1 VNYHTTGIQCCI
13 GVGVIVGIASGWMRA
28 ITVGVV
34 VVVVVVVVGGMAVAK
49 MV

>member
-1 VNYHTTGIQCCI
+1 
-13 GVGVIVGIASGWMRA
+13 MRA